1 MRTEKICLQGRL
13 ASTHRGQQMN
23 QTYFPVLPQGWERS
37 QVEQLLI
44 EIAPAIGLRARR
56 LSALLYMMG
65 YTKPSAWTS
74 SEAEPVYFA
83 PQTDTALALGKTE
96 RALRNDEHALEAVH
110 GLIEKRVKANG
121 SRSFYGK
128 CGIVFSR
135 LIDLVPDLIELRDRI
150 RADRARVRELVQLRS
165 SHLRSIKRRIEA
177 ASPQLVQTTDFWAA
191 TQAFEQ
197 WPHSSKLRAMPLD
210 ALETHVLDCEA
221 LCGRFDELLQMCP
234 DSSCRAEENFRSFIQ
249 EDTYESKSVN
259 CNASNPT
266 RTSANASDTNFI
278 GDGPDGPSHC
288 NENKDEAADAAFKLR
303 FQQSLNPKRFFDLA
317 GPDMQIHIEA
327 RCADPTSISMHHIV
341 DAAEM
346 LKPHLGINHDAW
358 VQACRAMGPEG
369 AAICVL
375 VIDANRDHPTSPV
388 KNPGGALR
396 AWTRRYETG
405 DLNLVGSL
413 IGLARRRGL

>member
-1 MRTEKICLQGRL
+1 
-13 ASTHRGQQMN
+13 MN

-197 WPHSSKLRAMPLD
+197 WLSGIRCNRLADPDTGGAAHRQPRNFLGGDDRSGPRGRRDHDRADGHRQYAHHGHEPLPGHAHAVRQHRGRD
-210 ALETHVLDCEA
+210 AGIRGRQHPLPVAVPVRAGAVHVHVL
-221 LCGRFDELLQMCP
+221 L
-234 DSSCRAEENFRSFIQ
+234 
-249 EDTYESKSVN
+249 
-259 CNASNPT
+259 
-266 RTSANASDTNFI
+266 
-278 GDGPDGPSHC
+278 
-288 NENKDEAADAAFKLR
+288 
-303 FQQSLNPKRFFDLA
+303 
-317 GPDMQIHIEA
+317 
-327 RCADPTSISMHHIV
+327 
-341 DAAEM
+341 
-346 LKPHLGINHDAW
+346 
-358 VQACRAMGPEG
+358 
-369 AAICVL
+369 
-375 VIDANRDHPTSPV
+375 
-388 KNPGGALR
+388 
-396 AWTRRYETG
+396 
-405 DLNLVGSL
+405 
-413 IGLARRRGL
+413 

>member
-1 MRTEKICLQGRL
+1 
-13 ASTHRGQQMN
+13 MN

-177 ASPQLVQTTDFWAA
+177 ASPQLIQTTDFWAA

-210 ALETHVLDCEA
+210 ALEAHVSDCEA

-249 EDTYESKSVN
+249 
-259 CNASNPT
+259 
-266 RTSANASDTNFI
+266 
-278 GDGPDGPSHC
+278 
-288 NENKDEAADAAFKLR
+288 
-303 FQQSLNPKRFFDLA
+303 
-317 GPDMQIHIEA
+317 
-327 RCADPTSISMHHIV
+327 
-341 DAAEM
+341 
-346 LKPHLGINHDAW
+346 
-358 VQACRAMGPEG
+358 
-369 AAICVL
+369 
-375 VIDANRDHPTSPV
+375 
-388 KNPGGALR
+388 
-396 AWTRRYETG
+396 
-405 DLNLVGSL
+405 
-413 IGLARRRGL
+413 